1 MKVCHFEKQM
11 CANYIFKKNL
21 FLKVHRHVHVCTV
34 CSGLH
39 VILKD
44 LLEYALSIQ
53 YGA

>member
-11 CANYIFKKNL
+11 RANYIFKKIL
-21 FLKVHRHVHVCTV
+21 FLKVHRHVCTV

>member
-11 CANYIFKKNL
+11 CANYIFKKKL
-21 FLKVHRHVHVCTV
+21 FLKEHRHVYTV

-39 VILKD
+39 VIPKD